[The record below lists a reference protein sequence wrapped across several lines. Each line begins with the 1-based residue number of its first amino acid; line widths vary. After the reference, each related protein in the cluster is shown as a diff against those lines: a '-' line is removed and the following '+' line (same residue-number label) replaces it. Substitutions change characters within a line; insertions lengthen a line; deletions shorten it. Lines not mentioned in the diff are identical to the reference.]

1 MILDRKAPQS
11 RTEGT
16 EGAMGGQGEGTIG
29 DLSVK
34 IIGEQG
40 QETRRKQTRL
50 SHGKTLIFFQRLES
64 LWWVPI

>member
-1 MILDRKAPQS
+1 MILDRKGPQS

-34 IIGEQG
+34 IIGE
-40 QETRRKQTRL
+40 
-50 SHGKTLIFFQRLES
+50 
-64 LWWVPI
+64 